1 MSDDLLPYYDREL
14 AILRTLAGEFA
25 EQHPKI
31 AGRLSLGRDESQDPH
46 VERMLQGVAF
56 LAARVQKRLDDD
68 YPELTDGLLDLL
80 YPHYLRP
87 VPSLAITEFAID
99 PKQAQLTS
107 GYRIPRGTPVETEE
121 VEGERCRYRTCF
133 EQRLWP
139 LRVAAAALS
148 GPPFQLPIVPPAG
161 TVAVLSLAIE
171 TLSSEVRVGQMP
183 LDSLRL
189 HLHAE
194 AGQSM
199 YELYELLLTR
209 CLGVVI
215 ADGPTDAQAVVLP
228 RDRLVAAGFDP
239 ADAAIPDDPRS
250 FSGYRLLSEFF
261 ALPQKFLFVDLK
273 GLTPQVIGRI
283 GRTMHVSILLSA
295 TSRELERVLSPR
307 AIRLGC
313 TPIVNLFT
321 QQLDP
326 MRIDGARSEYCIT
339 PDARRPRA
347 VEVYSLE
354 SVQAGRAGDE
364 PVDVLPFYAVASGAE
379 TTSVAAVG
387 PQRRL
392 RWLASRRTHRE
403 PRPDGV
409 TDAATDSWL
418 SVVDEAGGPAAV
430 ADLIVHMR
438 AVCTNRNLPARLP
451 FAIGRPRLTLP
462 DGQGPVGAVTCL
474 TRPTRPLRTLP
485 GRGAAWRIISH
496 LSLNHLSLADSGDG
510 RAPQALREMLRLYL
524 LDDLD
529 DYDQK
534 QRWIQGIVGVS
545 SRRVAARVGERGG
558 VCQGVEIRL
567 EIDEERFSD
576 GAAYL
581 FSSVIDRFL
590 GGWVN
595 INAFTRLVST
605 SRERESRREQW
616 TWPPRAG
623 GRVLA

>member
-14 AILRTLAGEFA
+14 AILRSMAGEFA
-25 EQHPKI
+25 ERHPKI

-68 YPELTDGLLDLL
+68 FPELTDGLLDLL

-87 VPSLAITEFAID
+87 VPSLAIAEFAID
-99 PKQAQLTS
+99 PKQAQLTA
-107 GYRIPRGTPVETEE
+107 GYRLARGTALETEE
-121 VEGERCRYRTCF
+121 VDGERCRYRTCF

-139 LRVAAAALS
+139 LRIASADLS
-148 GPPFQLPIVPPAG
+148 GPPFRLPVVPPAG
-161 TVAVLSLAIE
+161 VVSVLSLSIE
-171 TLSSEVRVGQMP
+171 TFSSEVRVGQMA

-189 HLHAE
+189 HLHSE

-199 YELYELLLTR
+199 HELYELLLTR
-209 CLGVVI
+209 CVGVVI
-215 ADGPTDAQAVVLP
+215 ADGPADPAAVVLP
-228 RDRLVAAGFDP
+228 RDRLVAAGFEP
-239 ADAAIPDDPRS
+239 ADAAIPDDARS

-261 ALPQKFLFVDLK
+261 ALPQKFMFVDLQ

-283 GRTMHVSILLSA
+283 GRTMHVSIMLSA
-295 TSRELERVLSPR
+295 TSRDLERVLSAR

-326 MRIDGARSEYCIT
+326 MRLDGARSEYCIT

-347 VEVYSLE
+347 VEIYSLE
-354 SVQAGRAGDE
+354 SVQAAPAGDD
-364 PVDVLPFYAVASGAE
+364 PVDVLPFYAVAPGGEAKAPAAP
-379 TTSVAAVG
+379 VAR
-387 PQRRL
+387 RRL

-403 PRPDGV
+403 PRPDGIS
-409 TDAATDSWL
+409 DAATDTWL
-418 SVVDEAGGPAAV
+418 SLVDEDGGPAAV
-430 ADLIVHMR
+430 TDLVVHAR

-451 FAIGRPRLTLP
+451 FAVGRPRLTLP
-462 DGQGPVGAVTCL
+462 DGQGPMGPVTCL

-496 LSLNHLSLADSGDG
+496 LSLNHLSLADAGDG
-510 RAPQALREMLRLYL
+510 RAAQALREMLRLYL

-534 QRWIQGIVGVS
+534 QRWIQGVIGVS
-545 SRRVAARVGERGG
+545 SRRVAARVGGRGG
-558 VCQGVEIRL
+558 VCQGIEVRL
-567 EIDEERFSD
+567 ELDEERFTD
-576 GAAYL
+576 KAAYL
-581 FSSVIDRFL
+581 FSSVLDRFL
-590 GGWVN
+590 GAWVT
-595 INAFTRLVST
+595 INTFTRLVST

-616 TWPPRAG
+616 IWPPRAG
-623 GRVLA
+623 GKVLA

>member
-80 YPHYLRP
+80 YPHYQRP
-87 VPSLAITEFAID
+87 VPSLAIAEFAID

-107 GYRIPRGTPVETEE
+107 GYRISRGTPVETEE

-133 EQRLWP
+133 DQRLWP

-148 GPPFQLPIVPPAG
+148 GPPFQLPIVPSAG

-215 ADGPTDAQAVVLP
+215 ADGPADPQAVVLP

-273 GLTPQVIGRI
+273 GLTSQVIGRI

-295 TSRELERVLSPR
+295 TSRELERVLLPR

-321 QQLDP
+321 QQLDA
-326 MRIDGARSEYCIT
+326 M
-339 PDARRPRA
+339 
-347 VEVYSLE
+347 
-354 SVQAGRAGDE
+354 
-364 PVDVLPFYAVASGAE
+364 
-379 TTSVAAVG
+379 
-387 PQRRL
+387 
-392 RWLASRRTHRE
+392 
-403 PRPDGV
+403 
-409 TDAATDSWL
+409 
-418 SVVDEAGGPAAV
+418 

-438 AVCTNRNLPARLP
+438 AVCTNRNLPSRLP

-462 DGQGPVGAVTCL
+462 DGQGPVGTITCL

-558 VCQGVEIRL
+558 ICQGVEIRL
-567 EIDEERFSD
+567 ELDEERFSD

-590 GGWVN
+590 GAWVN

>member
-14 AILRTLAGEFA
+14 AILRSLAGEFA
-25 EQHPKI
+25 ERHPKI
-31 AGRLSLGRDESQDPH
+31 AARLSLGRDESRDPH

-87 VPSLAITEFAID
+87 VPSLAIAEFAID
-99 PKQAQLTS
+99 PKQAQLTA
-107 GYRIPRGTPVETEE
+107 GYRIARGTPIETED

-139 LRVAAAALS
+139 LKVAAAGLS
-148 GPPFQLPIVPPAG
+148 GPPFSLPVMPPAG
-161 TVAVLSLAIE
+161 TVAVLSIAIE

-183 LDSLRL
+183 LGSLRL
-189 HLHAE
+189 YLHAE

-199 YELYELLLTR
+199 HELYELLLTR

-215 ADGPTDAQAVVLP
+215 ADGPGDTQAVVLP
-228 RDRLVAAGFDP
+228 RDRLVAAGFDS

-261 ALPQKFLFVDLK
+261 ALPEKFLFVDLE
-273 GLTPQVIGRI
+273 GLTPEVIGRL
-283 GRTMHVSILLSA
+283 GGTMHVSILLSA
-295 TSRELERVLSPR
+295 TSRELERVLSLR

-313 TPIVNLFT
+313 TPIVNLFA

-354 SVQAGRAGDE
+354 SVQAGPAGDE
-364 PVDVLPFYAVASGAE
+364 PVDVLPFYAVEGIDSPSSA
-379 TTSVAAVG
+379 VAVG
-387 PQRRL
+387 PRQRL
-392 RWLASRRTHRE
+392 RWLASRRMHRE
-403 PRPDGV
+403 PRPDGAN
-409 TDAATDSWL
+409 DSATDTWL
-418 SVVDEAGGPAAV
+418 SIVDEAGGPAAV
-430 ADLIVHMR
+430 ADLIVHTR
-438 AVCTNRNLPARLP
+438 AVCTNRNLPTRLP
-451 FAIGRPRLTLP
+451 FAVGRPRLTLP

-474 TRPTRPLRTLP
+474 TRPTRPLRTMP

-496 LSLNHLSLADSGDG
+496 LSLNHLSLADAGDG
-510 RAPQALREMLRLYL
+510 RAPQALREMLKLYL

-534 QRWIQGIVGVS
+534 QRWIQGIIGVS
-545 SRRVAARVGERGG
+545 SRRVAARVGHRGG

-567 EIDEERFSD
+567 ELDEERFSD
-576 GAAYL
+576 RAAYL
-581 FSSVIDRFL
+581 FCSVLDRFI
-590 GGWVN
+590 GAWVN
-595 INAFTRLVST
+595 INSFTRLVST

-623 GRVLA
+623 ARVLA